1 VRKIRGFNPLQ
12 IVMCPILRH
21 LLISAYPKQGIFA
34 PKPTFLEESKTN
46 SLFPIEKYPKLCL
59 IMRHWYENYR
69 GYTKKA
75 NLPQILK
82 VKQMNELSPNPPESA
97 THTDEIIIALTTI
110 IGVHQEANAR
120 IMKRLS
126 TLVSFEPIPVDDKK
140 GSEPQSQFDRINML
154 LNDVRE
160 LSEVSLNLA
169 SKIELI

>member
-1 VRKIRGFNPLQ
+1 
-12 IVMCPILRH
+12 
-21 LLISAYPKQGIFA
+21 
-34 PKPTFLEESKTN
+34 
-46 SLFPIEKYPKLCL
+46 
-59 IMRHWYENYR
+59 MRHWYENYR